1 MDDGATVSDLPWAQ
15 RVVLTNPT
23 ACSSV
28 SAGSGLVGDL
38 PSPAVHPV
46 LDVGHHTLG
55 RVFTRGYRVGGAE
68 GLGML
73 RLRITA

>member
-1 MDDGATVSDLPWAQ
+1 MDDGATLSDLPWAQ
-15 RVVLTNPT
+15 QIVLTNPT

-38 PSPAVHPV
+38 PSPALHPA

-55 RVFTRGYRVGGAE
+55 RVFRWGYRMGGAE